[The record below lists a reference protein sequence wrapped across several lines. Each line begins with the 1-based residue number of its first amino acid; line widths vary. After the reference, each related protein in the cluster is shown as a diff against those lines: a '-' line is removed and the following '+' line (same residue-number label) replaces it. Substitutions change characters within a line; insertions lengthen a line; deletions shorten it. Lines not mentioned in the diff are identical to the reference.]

1 MALKILIA
9 LVFFTIFIISIRLC
23 DYIGEMIYQ
32 NIVIQIKKIFKE
44 GEDEK

>member
-9 LVFFTIFIISIRLC
+9 LVFFTILFSSLKCC
-23 DYIGEMIYQ
+23 DFIGEMIYQ
-32 NIVIQIKKIFKE
+32 KIVIQIKKIFKE